1 MFVRSFIYRLKRLI
15 RCRIDFFWSFFFPL
29 ILGTMFALSFG
40 KIVKD
45 GDSLDKIPVSIIRG
59 EGEAVALFNPVAAS
73 VDFLDIQKVD
83 DEKEALKKLEDGDIA
98 GIIYVDDTISLSVLE
113 EGLESSILK
122 TFLDEFLQYTSA
134 ITTILTEHPEKM
146 QDPKKIQEVVS
157 SIQEKISDITY
168 TKQKALGKDLSSF
181 VQYFYSLFAMC
192 LMFGC
197 FPGVTCACDLQANLS
212 AVGARRNVSAAK
224 KPQML
229 LADFLASVFV
239 QILSGIIL
247 LFYLNTILK
256 INLGS
261 DYLHILLIIAVGSL
275 IGIASGVFIGSFSKI
290 SFGMKTAIVLC
301 FSMASCFLS
310 GLMIANIKFWME
322 THAPIINRINPAAL
336 ITNCFYSLNAL
347 DSMDTYYSNILILA
361 LEAAALCVASFF
373 MTRRLKHASI

>member
-1 MFVRSFIYRLKRLI
+1 MFARSFIYRLKRLT
-15 RCRIDFFWSFFFPL
+15 RNRIDFFWSFFFPL

-40 KIVKD
+40 KVMSE
-45 GDSLDKIPVSIIRG
+45 GDTLDKIPVSIVRG
-59 EGEAVALFNPVAAS
+59 DGEAVVLFNQVAAS
-73 VDFLDIQKVD
+73 VDFLDIQKVS
-83 DEKEALKKLEDGDIA
+83 DEKEALKKLENGDIA
-98 GIIYVDDTISLSVLE
+98 GIIYVDDTLSLTVLE

-122 TFLDEFLQYTSA
+122 TFLDELLQYTSA

-157 SIQEKISDITY
+157 SIEGKISDITY
-168 TKQKALGKDLSSF
+168 TKHKALGKDLSSF
-181 VQYFYSLFAMC
+181 VQFFYSLFAMC

-212 AVGARRNVSAAK
+212 AVGARRNVSSAK
-224 KPQML
+224 KQSML

-247 LFYLNTILK
+247 LLYLNVVLK

-261 DYLHILLIIAVGSL
+261 DYLHMLLIIIVGSL

-290 SFGMKTAIVLC
+290 GLGTKVAIVLA
-301 FSMASCFLS
+301 FSMTSCFLS
-310 GLMIANIKFWME
+310 GLMVANVKFWIE
-322 THAPIINRINPAAL
+322 THAPIINKINPASL

-347 DSMDTYYSNILILA
+347 DSMDKYYTNILIL
-361 LEAAALCVASFF
+361 LVEAIILCAASFL